1 MVMMMMMVISFD
13 RDKGLD
19 EHVFFCNR
27 RGGNNTPN
35 GQGRDGTAGGRLL
48 ETLKK

>member
-27 RGGNNTPN
+27 RGGGGITPPTDR
-35 GQGRDGTAGGRLL
+35 GGTALQAADSSRL
-48 ETLKK
+48 